1 MKKLSI
7 LAAMM
12 VVIAGVALA
21 STVDVPFFIDSSTN
35 LSTQVQGIIGIKD
48 VSGTDQTLTVIYTGL
63 GASAPENQTVTFA
76 LGANQGIRW
85 SPVQNHGASE
95 GSGSTVPNMSVTAAN
110 GSPQTGGGARI
121 IGTGELVGM
130 YQQVNFGR
138 SSDMAHALL

>member
-21 STVDVPFFIDSSTN
+21 STIDVPFFIDSTTN
-35 LSTQVQGIIGIKD
+35 GTTGVSGIIGVKE

-63 GASAPENQTVTFA
+63 TASGPINQTVTFA

-85 SPVQNHGASE
+85 QPVANLGASE
-95 GSGSTVPNMSVTAAN
+95 GSGSLVPNMTLTGPN
-110 GSPQTGGGARI
+110 GSPQIGGGARI
-121 IGTGELVGM
+121 LGTDELVGM
-130 YQQVNFGR
+130 YQQINFNR

>member
-21 STVDVPFFIDSSTN
+21 STLDVPFFIDSTTN
-35 LSTQVQGIIGIKD
+35 GSSGVSGVIGVKD

-63 GASAPENQTVTFA
+63 TATGPIDQTVTFA

-85 SPVQNHGASE
+85 QPVADLGASE
-95 GSGSTVPNMSVTAAN
+95 GAGSVIPNMELTGPN

-121 IGTGELVGM
+121 LGTAALVGA
-130 YQQVNFGR
+130 YQQINFGR
-138 SSDMAHALL
+138 SSDMAHSL